1 MKYRYFE
8 GNTMDL
14 MRLLDTCD
22 ELLYSKGKRTYRNFH
37 NVFKHDVLTMEDY
50 EEFCEK
56 ENETSHDAF
65 CYGDIILLQIR
76 KGDDIH
82 VIKDG
87 MDEDIFLSYYG
98 TKYGSSIYLNQE
110 IDETLLVVSQFASHN
125 FIEYDEIIEIKNN
138 IEHIKEEDTLRVKL
152 SKNNKDTLSI
162 VQSFNNDKYLLDN
175 TLGFPSETYKYESMN
190 IKLKEQA
197 PTTIKQP
204 KLTRQMSLLGE
215 IVYEVLSE
223 EMKTEDNNNGI
234 VKNYQFEGDKNRVL
248 YGKQKPYNSNSI
260 YSYQY
265 LFGHQKDVQAFID
278 SGELDKLYNEKY
290 FVILKVSYLSNGLV
304 KLSLEEKEV
313 IDSYEHRIQGILRQE
328 RYQNKGILIHEG
340 EAIKAIDIG
349 DVSPYYNNNVLDDRG
364 KIINPVFK
372 KMLEEV

>member
-22 ELLYSKGKRTYRNFH
+22 ELFYSKGKLTYRNFH
-37 NVFKHDVLTMEDY
+37 EVFKHDAITMKDF

-56 ENETSHDAF
+56 ENITSHDAF

-76 KGDDIH
+76 KGDNIH

-87 MDEDIFLSYYG
+87 MDEEIFLSYYG

-125 FIEYDEIIEIKNN
+125 FIEYDEIIKIKNN
-138 IEHIKEEDTLRVKL
+138 IEHIKEENTLRVKL
-152 SKNNKDTLSI
+152 SKNNKDTLGI

-234 VKNYQFEGDKNRVL
+234 VNNYQFEGDKDRVL
-248 YGKQKPYNSNSI
+248 YGKQTPYNSSSI

-340 EAIKAIDIG
+340 EAIKAVDIG